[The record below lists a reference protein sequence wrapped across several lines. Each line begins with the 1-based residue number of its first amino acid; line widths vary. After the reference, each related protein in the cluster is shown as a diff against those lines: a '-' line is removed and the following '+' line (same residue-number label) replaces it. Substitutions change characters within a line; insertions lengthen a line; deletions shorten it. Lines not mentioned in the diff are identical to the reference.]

1 MEDREKEWGIRG
13 HRNIYIYNHM
23 YESTRIYGDLGSGLL
38 RIYGGFGERR
48 VPYATPILRHTHAK
62 DEQLATIG
70 STSA

>member
-1 MEDREKEWGIRG
+1 
-13 HRNIYIYNHM
+13 M
-23 YESTRIYGDLGSGLL
+23 YESARIYGDLGSGLL
-38 RIYGGFGERR
+38 RIYGGFGERG